1 MPATASRRRLAPRGL
16 STVQLSNSR
25 VHGLEAIRGDVRQQG
40 PNALSLPPLSVLG
53 AIGLPLILV
62 AILLE
67 FRYLYLNTQR
77 ARARS
82 RKYLHRW
89 RLFGASPRRG
99 CGKAG
104 ATLRDEAMAGRG
116 EPVSVLEDVGA
127 HLDQFLATVAA

>member
-1 MPATASRRRLAPRGL
+1 M
-16 STVQLSNSR
+16 
-25 VHGLEAIRGDVRQQG
+25 
-40 PNALSLPPLSVLG
+40 LG

-89 RLFGASPRRG
+89 RLLVHHR
-99 CGKAG
+99 
-104 ATLRDEAMAGRG
+104 
-116 EPVSVLEDVGA
+116 
-127 HLDQFLATVAA
+127 VAAAARRARLFVMKPWRAAANPCRSSRMSALISTSSSRR